1 MQSASN
7 AVRRQEA
14 ANIHFSHR
22 MYLWSWPPPTCSK
35 CHWWCSSEKRHQLCN
50 CSDSGSSTRYKHTS
64 FCVTQTIGIAMGL
77 CRRHHQ
83 VYHHHRHQQQ
93 QQQAGI
99 NTTVTDWQRDVSGL
113 MSTSSCHVL
122 RLFTTTPVTVSVF
135 KVKLKELMRVQ
146 TRLTTHA
153 DVTAYLIHVHLF
165 EFPIE
170 AFPAAVHT
178 S

>member
-1 MQSASN
+1 
-7 AVRRQEA
+7 
-14 ANIHFSHR
+14 
-22 MYLWSWPPPTCSK
+22 
-35 CHWWCSSEKRHQLCN
+35 
-50 CSDSGSSTRYKHTS
+50 
-64 FCVTQTIGIAMGL
+64 
-77 CRRHHQ
+77 
-83 VYHHHRHQQQ
+83 
-93 QQQAGI
+93 
-99 NTTVTDWQRDVSGL
+99 